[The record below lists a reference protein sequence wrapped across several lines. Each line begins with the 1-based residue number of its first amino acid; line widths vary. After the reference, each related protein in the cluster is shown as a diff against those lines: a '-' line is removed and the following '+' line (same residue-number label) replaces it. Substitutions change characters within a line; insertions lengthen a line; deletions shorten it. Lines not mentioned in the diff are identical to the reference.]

1 MVTKEINKLKDNT
14 AAFKQTGLDVKF
26 VADRLMSKI
35 NGDPKRVPENLV
47 TANGEVSVQR
57 SSDSEE
63 SDEEL
68 EETIALEV

>member
-35 NGDPKRVPENLV
+35 
-47 TANGEVSVQR
+47 VSPFDFTSRLGVVKYLLY
-57 SSDSEE
+57 S
-63 SDEEL
+63 
-68 EETIALEV
+68 